1 MELFLPGLVVLLL
14 AAFFVFLVLPR
25 FGSTIL
31 VVVSLVALLLAGIH
45 HYYMFSSEYRLST
58 WQVGLASY
66 APWLIIILALLFV
79 IASLQYIFR
88 PRNTGFFG
96 TPAPTPAETIAN
108 SISSSFNA
116 MTGANRPTNS
126 FTGAI
131 NSVLTGK
138 PNNSPLI
145 PGLGFSGSQV

>member
-1 MELFLPGLVVLLL
+1 MELFIPGLVVLLL
-14 AAFFVFLVLPR
+14 AAFFVFMVLPR
-25 FGSTIL
+25 FGSTVL
-31 VVVSLVALLLAGIH
+31 VVVSLIALLLAGIH
-45 HYYMFSSEYRLST
+45 HYYMFASEYRLST

-66 APWLIIILALLFV
+66 APWIIIILALLFV

-88 PRNTGFFG
+88 PSSNAGFG
-96 TPAPTPAETIAN
+96 AAPTPAETIAN
-108 SISSSFNA
+108 NISASFNA
-116 MTGANRPTNS
+116 MTGAPRPTNS

-131 NSVLTGK
+131 NAALTGK